1 MPSPCGVGVPWH
13 PDGPQSLLDD
23 LRVVTQAK
31 APTQKLD
38 LKLVDDDDAGVL
50 DGLESEEAEVQEE
63 EKESALGGQ
72 GSAPEGAFEPKPEES
87 VRDIAERKGEGERQV
102 KSGAEGSVRGPNEG
116 TTTDSDQEH
125 SNFKPEAQRE
135 TEPQYRGPWR
145 LLSRPLTPPQWASQ
159 SAASAASF
167 ARAHTTD
174 ASAPAPLRFRWNGNA
189 KARRQPLS
197 QDQLPVDE
205 GHDTDKQGVSRNK
218 SRPPERSQAH
228 ESIDV
233 NRPLPVPLPLPYAI
247 VVPLPSTPPYFTET
261 SVAVSRKENAGP
273 SSSAR
278 ARRPELP
285 EPMPKSPDWWQGDGW
300 RKPPPKS

>member
-13 PDGPQSLLDD
+13 PDGPQSVLDD
-23 LRVVTQAK
+23 LRVVAQAK
-31 APTQKLD
+31 APTEKLD

-63 EKESALGGQ
+63 ENESALSGQ
-72 GSAPEGAFEPKPEES
+72 GDAPEEAFEPKPEES
-87 VRDIAERKGEGERQV
+87 VRDIAERKDEGEFPV
-102 KSGAEGSVRGPNEG
+102 KSEEEGPAV
-116 TTTDSDQEH
+116 TTGRVQDH
-125 SNFKPEAQRE
+125 LNFKPEAQRE
-135 TEPQYRGPWR
+135 TEPQYHGPWR

-197 QDQLPVDE
+197 QDQLPVDQ
-205 GHDTDKQGVSRNK
+205 GHHDTDKQGISRNK

-228 ESIDV
+228 RSIDV
-233 NRPLPVPLPLPYAI
+233 SRPVPFSLPLPYAI
-247 VVPLPSTPPYFTET
+247 VAPLPSTPPYFTET
-261 SVAVSRKENAGP
+261 SVAVSRKENAVP